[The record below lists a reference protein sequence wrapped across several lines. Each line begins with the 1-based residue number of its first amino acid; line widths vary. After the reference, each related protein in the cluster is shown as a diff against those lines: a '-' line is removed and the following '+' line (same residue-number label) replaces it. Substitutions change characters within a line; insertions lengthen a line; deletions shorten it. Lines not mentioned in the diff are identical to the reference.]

1 MRLLLLASAVSL
13 IGGVAFA
20 QSMLGQSSPG
30 QGAGGTQAPA
40 VLVPA
45 PPPVVAA
52 PPTAPVAPVAPSP
65 APPPGLVETP
75 LPPPGS
81 DNADNGSGAADNGNG
96 ANTDNGGTAQA
107 QVVSPAA
114 PNGLNPAPA
123 SNGAVAPGPSGNN
136 PAPLP
141 NNDVAP
147 TPPNDWIPG
156 KTAEIGV
163 LSKADGSTS
172 TLTIPVGGQATA
184 GDLIVSVQAC
194 VTRPPGQL
202 PDVAIFLTLQPKD
215 GSGSAPLYHGWMVRS
230 APGATDAG
238 NAGEAFRVMN
248 CS

>member
-1 MRLLLLASAVSL
+1 MRRLLLASAVSL
-13 IGGVAFA
+13 IGGAAFA

-75 LPPPGS
+75 LPPPSS
-81 DNADNGSGAADNGNG
+81 DNADQGNG
-96 ANTDNGGTAQA
+96 ANTDNGGAA

-114 PNGLNPAPA
+114 PNGLSPAPA

-147 TPPNDWIPG
+147 TPPNDWVPG

-194 VTRPPGQL
+194 VTRPQGQL

-215 GSGSAPLYHGWMVRS
+215 GSGAAPLYRGWMVRS

>member
-13 IGGVAFA
+13 IGGAAFA
-20 QSMLGQSSPG
+20 QTMLGQSSPG

-40 VLVPA
+40 MLVPP

-81 DNADNGSGAADNGNG
+81 GNADNGNG

-107 QVVSPAA
+107 QAVSPAA
-114 PNGLNPAPA
+114 PNGLTPAPAPA

-147 TPPNDWIPG
+147 TPPNDWVPG

-194 VTRPPGQL
+194 ATRPQGQL
-202 PDVAIFLTLQPKD
+202 PDAAIFLTLQSKD